1 MLKPAGSIHDYA
13 ANDRRSVSAQ
23 LRGQGDRREAGYA
36 RLLERRLKRCPET
49 DPSVLA
55 QEFEQRCYRREWG
68 KRWLQSAKRL
78 PIVGAAF
85 NLHALLFFVAG
96 GGLGWLLGLP

>member
-1 MLKPAGSIHDYA
+1 MLEENP
-13 ANDRRSVSAQ
+13 VPT
-23 LRGQGDRREAGYA
+23 L
-36 RLLERRLKRCPET
+36 
-49 DPSVLA
+49 
-55 QEFEQRCYRREWG
+55 
-68 KRWLQSAKRL
+68 WLSNAIGGVQSAKRL